1 MGIRVEHPE
10 DVEGAIREAIGSP
23 RTVILEFLVAREEN
37 VFPMVPAGAGINEI
51 MIG

>member
-1 MGIRVEHPE
+1 MEHPG

-23 RTVILEFLVAREEN
+23 RTVMLEFLVAREEN

-51 MIG
+51 MLG